1 MTIEDLHSALN
12 AANGVDSTARLE
24 SARAKREAAKGDKVP
39 GTSSAAASK
48 SYEVEISPEGKS
60 LSSIESDLRLI
71 GAEIGRQPEARLDRV
86 EEAKRRL
93 REGYYGSEK
102 AITRTTDKI
111 AADSLAEAMLAVAS
125 IKKRLSRLANDIS
138 DTDQTRLDLAA
149 RRLRDGF
156 YHTPAGINAVIDKI
170 LL

>member
-12 AANGVDSTARLE
+12 AANGVDSTTRLD
-24 SARAKREAAKGDKVP
+24 SARAKRETAKGENTP
-39 GTSSAAASK
+39 GTSTAASSK
-48 SYEVEISPEGKS
+48 SYQVDISPEGKS

-71 GAEIGRQPEARLDRV
+71 GAEIRQQPEARLDRV

-93 REGYYGSEK
+93 HEGYYGSEK

-125 IKKRLSRLANDIS
+125 IKKKLSRLANDVS
-138 DTDQTRLDLAA
+138 DTDPARIELAS
-149 RRLRDGF
+149 RRVRDGF